1 VSVGCRPKPPFPA
14 IAPQSDGCRLDGGS
28 TEVVD
33 TLIVALPDS
42 VNPAHATNPT
52 NDSERLLFREFSETL
67 IRLDCQGQVWPA
79 LAIAWSSDTSGRVW
93 TFTLRDD
100 SGIAAGSPAA
110 ERVAL
115 EWQTRSAALQAV
127 GIDSAIA
134 LDRQHLAVTVQ
145 GREDSVPRLFADPSL
160 ALDRT
165 DAPPGSLTRVV
176 TMRNGKPPML
186 DFRVIPESDPRDA
199 LDRGADLLVTRDPS
213 LVEYAAS
220 RPELA
225 AYPLPWSRT
234 YLLLQPRGAE
244 PIGETVATD
253 SVRRSLARD
262 AVRAEARAAE
272 PPFWWDSLASCPR
285 AASGAGAQSSPRIVY
300 PRGDEVARG
309 LAERIVALT
318 HGGAQLRAAPLR
330 ESDMDAT
337 IRAGTERAYIVP
349 ASRQSLAPCRDSAAW
364 PTGVSIQPLIDT
376 RARAILRRGSAALTV
391 DWDGTVRLAD
401 PTPGK
406 GVP

>member
-1 VSVGCRPKPPFPA
+1 VA
-14 IAPQSDGCRLDGGS
+14 
-28 TEVVD
+28 D

-42 VNPAHATNPT
+42 ANPAHATNPT

-67 IRLDCQGQVWPA
+67 IRLDCQGQAWPA
-79 LAIAWSSDTSGRVW
+79 LALAWSSDTSGRVW

-100 SGIAAGSPAA
+100 SAVAAGSPAA

-115 EWQTRSAALQAV
+115 AWRARPAALQAL
-127 GIDSAIA
+127 GIDSATA
-134 LDRQHLAVTVQ
+134 QDHRHLAVTL
-145 GREDSVPRLFADPSL
+145 RERENSVPRLFADPSL
-160 ALDRT
+160 GLDRT
-165 DAPPGSLTRVV
+165 GAPAGSLARIV
-176 TMRNGKPPML
+176 TVRNGELPML
-186 DFRVIPESDPRDA
+186 DFRVISGSDPRDA
-199 LDRGADLLVTRDPS
+199 LDRGAYLLVTRDPS
-213 LVEYAAS
+213 LVEYAES
-220 RPELA
+220 RPGLA

-244 PIGETVATD
+244 SIGETVATD

-285 AASGAGAQSSPRIVY
+285 AAPGAVAQNSSRIVY

-309 LAERIVALT
+309 LAERIVALS
-318 HGGAQLRAAPLR
+318 HGGGQLRAVALR
-330 ESDMDAT
+330 ESDVDAS
-337 IRAGTERAYIVP
+337 IRAGTERGYIVP
-349 ASRQSLAPCRDSAAW
+349 APRQSLAPCRDSAAW
-364 PTGVSIQPLIDT
+364 PTGGSIQPLIDT

-391 DWDGTVRLAD
+391 DWDGTVRVAD
-401 PTPGK
+401 LTSGK